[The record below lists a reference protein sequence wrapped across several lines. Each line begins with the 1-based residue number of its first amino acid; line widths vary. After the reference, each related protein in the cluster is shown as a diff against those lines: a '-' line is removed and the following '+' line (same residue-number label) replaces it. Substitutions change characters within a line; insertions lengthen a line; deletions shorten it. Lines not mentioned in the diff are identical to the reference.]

1 MSYVYLMIAIVAE
14 VVGTSALKSSQG
26 FTQLMPSITVVIAY
40 ALAFYCLSLVLKTLP
55 IGIAYAIWSGVGL
68 TLVTLIGWLAF
79 NQKLDVAAIIGIS
92 LIMLGVV
99 VMFAFSESM
108 SS

>member
-1 MSYVYLMIAIVAE
+1 MAILSEAIA
-14 VVGTSALKSSQG
+14 TSALKMSEG
-26 FTQLMPSITVVIAY
+26 FTVFLPSVLVVLGY
-40 ALAFYCLSLVLKTLP
+40 SLSFYFLSLTLRSVP
-55 IGIAYAIWSGVGL
+55 IGVAYAIWSGVGL
-68 TLVTLIGWLAF
+68 TLVTLIGWLVF